1 MCSSYHFHNLPLSR
15 TTVSAGEET
24 EDECSQGTGIVGKTT
39 IKSFCS
45 SESRFPSCGAII
57 DVKRILKGCHGT
69 STHNTH
75 FNLLF
80 SRGKKILEELTRFLT
95 GFEIPALFP
104 LLRSRREKGGIFKS
118 RKKMF
123 FTLAILKIIPCT
135 EKS

>member
-1 MCSSYHFHNLPLSR
+1 M
-15 TTVSAGEET
+15 SAGEET

-95 GFEIPALFP
+95 GFEIPALFSAATQQE
-104 LLRSRREKGGIFKS
+104 RKGRDFQ
-118 RKKMF
+118 
-123 FTLAILKIIPCT
+123 IP
-135 EKS
+135 